1 MGSEM
6 CIRDRV
12 NTVLRD
18 DPSLTVRGVEMG
30 PRKQPLRVII
40 DPSCKVNDSH
50 RVISDRES
58 ETLLIHTS
66 EPELQKD
73 HEHVERL
80 VMADSDGEIPISRI
94 LDMLGDRGIQTLL
107 VEGGA
112 DTWNRF
118 IRDFSQRSERGEK
131 DRWARSGFHYAS
143 IWT

>member
-1 MGSEM
+1 MAILVG
-6 CIRDRV
+6 V

-94 LDMLGDRGIQTLL
+94 LDMLGD
-107 VEGGA
+107 
-112 DTWNRF
+112 
-118 IRDFSQRSERGEK
+118 
-131 DRWARSGFHYAS
+131 
-143 IWT
+143 